1 MPTILITGA
10 TGFIGSHAVRH
21 VQQMPSRPR
30 VRLLT
35 HRRELTRRCL
45 GDRPVELV
53 SADLTAPA
61 TLRGVCE
68 GVDVLLHC
76 ASQIGGEARLC
87 DAVNARGTASLMA
100 EAQYSGVSRI
110 VYLSTAS
117 VYGRATFDNARV
129 EDLVRN
135 PSSVTSR
142 SRACAEDAVLAAGG
156 TVLRP
161 HIVYGTGDLWVARGL
176 TELLR
181 VIQGSVDGWP
191 ALLSVVNVEYLAR
204 ALVATGFTPT
214 DRLTAP
220 IYHANHPE
228 PVSCNALLRTF
239 ADAAGMAWP
248 SVELSLS
255 QAADR
260 LRTQGGSTNHL
271 RMVTAN
277 HWFDST
283 QLWADVDCDPGP
295 NFQEQFV
302 RHAAWYRRLL
312 TTEV

>member
-1 MPTILITGA
+1 MSTILITGA

-21 VQQMPSRPR
+21 AQRVTSRPR
-30 VRLLT
+30 LRLLI
-35 HRRELTRRCL
+35 HRRTVPRRCL
-45 GDRPVELV
+45 GDQHVETV
-53 SADLTAPA
+53 TADLTDPA
-61 TLRGVCE
+61 TLRGVCD

-76 ASQIGGEARLC
+76 ASQVGGEDRSC
-87 DAVNARGTASLMA
+87 EVVNARGTAALMA
-100 EAQYSGVSRI
+100 EAQFSGVPRI

-117 VYGRATFDNARV
+117 VYGRGTFDNARV

-135 PSSVTSR
+135 PSSATSR
-142 SRACAEDAVLAAGG
+142 SRAAAEDAVLAAGG

-181 VIQGSVDGWP
+181 VIQGSIDGWP
-191 ALLSVVNVEYLAR
+191 ALLSVINVEYLAR
-204 ALVATGFTPT
+204 ALVATGLAPA
-214 DRLTAP
+214 DRLSAA

-239 ADAAGMAWP
+239 ADTAGMAWP

-255 QAADR
+255 QAAER

-302 RHAAWYRRLL
+302 RHAAWYRQLL